1 MKSGVP
7 WQVDDG
13 PPRSGRR
20 SSGLFLLA
28 ICGSGTVSSMHAIVQ
43 QVFER
48 LPAWMPAA
56 GPDAPDGA
64 VAVST
69 RVRLARNLGDVP
81 FPGRA
86 AQAVRCEVWGRLR
99 SLAGALFET
108 GAPVGV
114 EMVDLAPAERE
125 VLLERRLVSS
135 ELCRCGEG
143 SGVLFRRDE
152 RVALM
157 INEED
162 HVRIQALLPGLQL
175 AEAYRCSEQV
185 DEVLCRSAPVAFSER
200 FGFLTACPTNAGTG
214 MRASVMLHLPGLVL
228 TERMES
234 VVRAIGELGEA
245 VRGVHGEGSEAVGHF
260 FQISNQSTLGESET
274 GILDRLDRLIRDLVQ
289 QEQNAR
295 RYLVRRERTRLL
307 DYVGRALGVLR
318 HAYRISGRESLA
330 HLSALRL
337 GTLLGLFRTLKA
349 SMIEELILHTR
360 PGHLQIRVGREMDEA
375 ERDEARA
382 ALIREALTP
391 EIIGGDQPD

>member
-1 MKSGVP
+1 
-7 WQVDDG
+7 
-13 PPRSGRR
+13 
-20 SSGLFLLA
+20 
-28 ICGSGTVSSMHAIVQ
+28 MHAIIQ
-43 QVFER
+43 QLCGR
-48 LPAWMPAA
+48 LPAWMSKA
-56 GPDAPDGA
+56 GHDAPEGA

-86 AQAVRCEVWGRLR
+86 AQAVRRQVWGRLCA
-99 SLAGALFET
+99 LAGELFET
-108 GAPVGV
+108 EAPAEM
-114 EMVDLAPAERE
+114 EMVELAPAERE

-135 ELCRCGEG
+135 ELCSCGEG
-143 SGVLFRRDE
+143 SGVLLRSDE
-152 RVALM
+152 SVALLV
-157 INEED
+157 NEED

-185 DEVLCRSAPVAFSER
+185 DATFCRSAPVAFSER

-274 GILDRLDRLIRDLVQ
+274 EILERLDHLIRDLVW
-289 QEQNAR
+289 QELNAR
-295 RYLVRRERTRLL
+295 RHLVRHERTRLL

-318 HAYRISGRESLA
+318 HAYRVSGRESLA

-337 GTLLGLFRTLKA
+337 GALLGLFRTLEA
-349 SMIEELILHTR
+349 PMIEELILHTR
-360 PGHLQIRVGREMDEA
+360 PGHLQVRVGREMDEA

-382 ALIREALTP
+382 AVIRKALTP
-391 EIIGGDQPD
+391 EKIGAG